1 MRCARCAR
9 DWAETTSVSDHPEPA
24 VGEPFNE
31 VPDPAV
37 VEPAEPP
44 DPVEAVAAP
53 AHPPMAAD
61 AGVRFGWAGS
71 ALLLALGAWSVIAWR
86 QDVMHA
92 WPPSGRLYAA
102 LGLTTGR

>member
-9 DWAETTSVSDHPEPA
+9 DWADTTLAPNDLEPA
-24 VGEPFNE
+24 AAVLAIGS
-31 VPDPAV
+31 PDPA
-37 VEPAEPP
+37 ATEPP
-44 DPVEAVAAP
+44 SLDSSVPP
-53 AHPPMAAD
+53 AHPALAAN

-71 ALLLALGAWSVIAWR
+71 ALLVALGAWSVIAWR

-102 LGLTTGR
+102 LGLTVGR